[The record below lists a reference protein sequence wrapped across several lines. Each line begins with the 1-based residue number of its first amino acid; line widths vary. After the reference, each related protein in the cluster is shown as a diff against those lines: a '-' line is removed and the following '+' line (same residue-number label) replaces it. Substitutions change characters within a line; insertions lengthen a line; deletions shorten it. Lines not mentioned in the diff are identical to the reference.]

1 MEFLAIDIG
10 SSFLKGAVLDLDT
23 RRVRSV
29 TRTPFPEPV
38 SGLPAGHFEIP
49 ADDVAAA
56 AERLLRQLLEQSPRC
71 AGVVASTQM
80 GGLVLVDAAGRPSS
94 HYLSWR
100 DQRSVGTG
108 QSFARMKE
116 RLGEPR
122 LAALGHDVKP
132 GYMLSL
138 LDWLQTRGAPPAP
151 GLAPLSIGDFVL
163 ARLCHAQPLAHPTAA
178 CGSVAV
184 ATRQWDSG
192 SIERLGL
199 DRLAWPAMVELA
211 TPVGEWRV
219 GGRRLPCYPALGDH
233 ACALAG
239 ILLEPGELSIN
250 ISTGSQVSQLT
261 DALIAGAYQT
271 RPYLDHRFLNTITH
285 IPAGRSLNVIVD
297 LLSEL
302 ARVQGLTLADPWP
315 YLASAAEQAEAREI
329 AEQVPARRAPL
340 APLATPH
347 TPRPE
352 PSLGQTRR
360 ETLDEPPRAGQ
371 THAGEAH
378 AGEAPAGETPT
389 GQTHAGQT
397 HAVEANTNEAG
408 LGVDL
413 SFFEGPLGN
422 RGAITGITTD
432 NLAVGPLFLAA
443 FRAMARNYAV
453 LAERISPERLWSRLV
468 FSGGLAQNL
477 SILRRLVRQS
487 LPGDCRVCPE
497 TEDTLRGLL
506 AAALVA
512 SGRSKSLADATRQ
525 LSQDERTATSEAKT
539 LTRET

>member
-10 SSFLKGAVLDLDT
+10 SSFLKGAVLDLNT
-23 RRVRSV
+23 RQVRSV
-29 TRTPFPEPV
+29 TRMPFPDPV
-38 SGLPAGHFEIP
+38 TSHAPGHFEVP
-49 ADDVAAA
+49 ADEIVAA
-56 AERLLRQLLEQSPRC
+56 AERLLHQLLGQSPRC

-80 GGLVLVDAAGRPSS
+80 GGLVLADAHGRPHS
-94 HYLSWR
+94 HYISWR
-100 DQRSVGTG
+100 DQRTVGEG
-108 QSFARMKE
+108 QSFARLRE
-116 RLGEPR
+116 RLGDQR
-122 LAALGHDVKP
+122 LAALGHDLKP

-138 LDWLQTRGAPPAP
+138 LDWLSSRGERPAT

-163 ARLCHAQPLAHPTAA
+163 ARLCRAQPLAHPTAA

-184 ATRQWDSG
+184 ATRQWDFP
-192 SIERLGL
+192 SIELLGL
-199 DRLAWPAMVELA
+199 DQLAWPTMVELT
-211 TPVGEWRV
+211 TPVGHWLV
-219 GGRRLPCYPALGDH
+219 DGRSLPCYPALGDH

-261 DALIAGAYQT
+261 NTLLAGSYQT
-271 RPYLDHRFLNTITH
+271 RPYLDQRFLNTITH

-302 ARVQGLTLADPWP
+302 ARAQGQTLADPWP
-315 YLASAAEQAEAREI
+315 YIAAAAEAAESRELEQPTAQASPNALPMQ
-329 AEQVPARRAPL
+329 ASCSTQPTAP
-340 APLATPH
+340 
-347 TPRPE
+347 
-352 PSLGQTRR
+352 S
-360 ETLDEPPRAGQ
+360 TLS
-371 THAGEAH
+371 
-378 AGEAPAGETPT
+378 
-389 GQTHAGQT
+389 
-397 HAVEANTNEAG
+397 
-408 LGVDL
+408 VDL

-422 RGAITGITTD
+422 HGSITHITTE

-453 LAERISPERLWSRLV
+453 LADRISPTRSWSRLV

-487 LPGDCRVCPE
+487 IPGDCRVCPE

-512 SGRSKSLADATRQ
+512 SRHCQSLAEATRQ
-525 LSQDERTATSEAKT
+525 LAEDDRERMA
-539 LTRET
+539 